1 MLWIL
6 AEHNIETTV
15 YAYNTNF
22 SPHIV
27 DKVVVEHILCIP
39 SYPFW
44 DSISTSPGFT
54 IHIRKKLCGG
64 HDWLSATKFVYNV
77 GTQKMIVRYA
87 IANHFHHLIDIVYSC
102 RDYWWWE
109 QTSAYYRTWIIILEE
124 QHNTKIDTSGLDK
137 YIFLRWWCILLE
149 WMNGI

>member
-15 YAYNTNF
+15 YAYNTIF

-27 DKVVVEHILCIP
+27 NKVVVEHILCIP

-54 IHIRKKLCGG
+54 ISQHYK
-64 HDWLSATKFVYNV
+64 WKF
-77 GTQKMIVRYA
+77 
-87 IANHFHHLIDIVYSC
+87 F
-102 RDYWWWE
+102 
-109 QTSAYYRTWIIILEE
+109 
-124 QHNTKIDTSGLDK
+124 
-137 YIFLRWWCILLE
+137 
-149 WMNGI
+149 